1 MRLTLSRRTA
11 PCAGSLT
18 ALTVAAGVLLAPGTA
33 QASAADTLAATPIAD
48 ATALCTTGAP
58 TFDDVVTAAA
68 SILRGMVG
76 PAQLAAYDRQV
87 ADVRAQ
93 IAAVRVHRDG
103 LPMRPELVGTRPA
116 ELDDPIVTY
125 LVNGLDAVRTGRID
139 QTMSVSQ
146 LTVDDAIEV
155 FILATG
161 IVKIPAKLAAGMVP
175 TVGIF
180 LKPIVGAA
188 FTGTKALARA
198 VQNSIDAGCV
208 APNVYPP
215 LDLGAATTEPVDV
228 PQPIEDLAALV
239 MTADGHCTPIADL
252 TMAAV
257 VERSRAFLTSGA
269 VRVDPAAVDQAAADL
284 QVFLAGN
291 RVAKVMLMR
300 RSDELG
306 PLVEALDMGPLTF
319 LANLGADVAAGT
331 ALDTVPLA
339 QVEVENAFDLA
350 TLTLDI
356 TSLLFSAGT
365 SVAGYAGVADAVL
378 TPLSIV
384 QKLVFAPT
392 DYGAPIVRGVIQ
404 SMCAV

>member
-1 MRLTLSRRTA
+1 MPLSRLTASCLG
-11 PCAGSLT
+11 PLT
-18 ALTVAAGVLLAPGTA
+18 ALTMAAGVLLTPATAHAEVAPV
-33 QASAADTLAATPIAD
+33 LAAVPIGD
-48 ATALCTTGAP
+48 AGPLCTPGAP

-68 SILRGMVG
+68 SVLRGVVG
-76 PAQLAAYDRQV
+76 PDRLADYDRQV
-87 ADVRAQ
+87 AEVRTAL
-93 IAAVRVHRDG
+93 ATARVHRDG
-103 LPMRPELVGTRPA
+103 LPTRPERVGTRPA

-146 LTVDDAIEV
+146 LTVEDAIEV

-180 LKPIVGAA
+180 LKPLVGAA

-198 VQNSIDAGCV
+198 VQASLSAGCV

-215 LDLGAATTEPVDV
+215 LELGATATEPVDV
-228 PQPIEDLAALV
+228 PRPVEDLAALV
-239 MTADGHCTPIADL
+239 MAADGSCTPIADL
-252 TMAAV
+252 TLAAV
-257 VERSRAFLTSGA
+257 VERSRAYLNSG
-269 VRVDPAAVDQAAADL
+269 VVPVDSVAMNQAADDL

-291 RVAKVMLMR
+291 RVATVMLMR

-306 PLVEALDMGPLTF
+306 PLVEALDLGPLTF
-319 LANLGADVAAGT
+319 LANLGADLAAGT

-339 QVEVENAFDLA
+339 EVRVENAFDLA

-365 SVAGYAGVADAVL
+365 SIAGYAGVADAVL

>member
-1 MRLTLSRRTA
+1 MRISLPRRAA
-11 PCAGSLT
+11 PCVGSLT
-18 ALTVAAGVLLAPGTA
+18 ALTLVTGMMLAPGTA
-33 QASAADTLAATPIAD
+33 SAEASPTLATTPISD
-48 ATALCTTGAP
+48 ATAVCTSGAP
-58 TFDDVVTAAA
+58 TFDDIVTAAA
-68 SILRGMVG
+68 SVLRGTVA
-76 PAQLAAYDRQV
+76 PAQVLAYDQQV
-87 ADVRAQ
+87 ADFRAG
-93 IAAVRVHRDG
+93 IAALRVHRDG
-103 LPMRPELVGTRPA
+103 LPLPPEQVGARPA

-139 QTMSVSQ
+139 ETMSVSQ
-146 LTVDDAIEV
+146 LTVNDAIEV

-161 IVKIPAKLAAGMVP
+161 IVKIPAKLLAGMVP
-175 TVGIF
+175 TVGMF
-180 LKPIVGAA
+180 LEPVVGAM

-215 LDLGAATTEPVDV
+215 LDLGDAVIEPVQV

-239 MTADGHCTPIADL
+239 MNADGTCTPVAEL
-252 TMAAV
+252 TLATV
-257 VERSRAFLTSGA
+257 VERARAFLDSGA
-269 VRVDPAAVDQAAADL
+269 VAVDRVAMHQAADAL
-284 QVFLAGN
+284 QKFLASN
-291 RVAKVMLMR
+291 QVAKVMLMR
-300 RSDELG
+300 RADDLG
-306 PLVEALDMGPLTF
+306 PLVEALDLSPLTL
-319 LANLGADVAAGT
+319 LANLGADLAEGA

-339 QVEVENAFDLA
+339 QVQVENAFDLA

-365 SVAGYAGVADAVL
+365 TVAGFAGVAETVS

>member
-1 MRLTLSRRTA
+1 MRMPLPRLAA
-11 PCAGSLT
+11 PCVGSLT
-18 ALTVAAGVLLAPGTA
+18 ALALVTGMMLAPGAA
-33 QASAADTLAATPIAD
+33 QADIAETLATTPISD
-48 ATALCTTGAP
+48 ATAVCTSGAP

-68 SILRGMVG
+68 SVLRSTVA
-76 PAQLAAYDRQV
+76 PAQVLAYDRQV
-87 ADVRAQ
+87 ADFRAA
-93 IAAVRVHRDG
+93 IAALRVHRDG
-103 LPMRPELVGTRPA
+103 LPLRPEQVGVRPA

-139 QTMSVSQ
+139 ETMSVSQ
-146 LTVDDAIEV
+146 LTVNDAIEV

-161 IVKIPAKLAAGMVP
+161 IVKIPAKLVAGMVP

-180 LKPIVGAA
+180 LKPVVSAM
-188 FTGTKALARA
+188 FTGTKSLARA

-215 LDLGAATTEPVDV
+215 LELGDAAIEPVLV

-239 MTADGHCTPIADL
+239 MNADGTCTPVAEL
-252 TMAAV
+252 TLATV
-257 VERSRAFLTSGA
+257 VERARAFLDSGA
-269 VRVDPAAVDQAAADL
+269 VAVDRIAMHQAADVL
-284 QVFLAGN
+284 QEFLASN

-300 RSDELG
+300 RADDLG
-306 PLVEALDMGPLTF
+306 PLVEALDLGPLTF
-319 LANLGADVAAGT
+319 LANLGADLVEGK

-339 QVEVENAFDLA
+339 QVQVENAFDLA

-365 SVAGYAGVADAVL
+365 TVAGFAGVAETVT
-378 TPLSIV
+378 TPLSIAA
-384 QKLVFAPT
+384 KLVFAPT

>member
-1 MRLTLSRRTA
+1 MPLSLSRVTA
-11 PCAGSLT
+11 PCVGSLT
-18 ALTVAAGVLLAPGTA
+18 ALTVAAGILLAPGTA
-33 QASAADTLAATPIAD
+33 RASTEDTLAVTPIGD
-48 ATALCTTGAP
+48 AAVLCTTGAP

-68 SILRGMVG
+68 SVLRGMVG
-76 PAQLAAYDRQV
+76 PAQLAAYDQQV
-87 ADVRAQ
+87 AGFRAE

-103 LPMRPELVGTRPA
+103 LPMRPERVGTRLA

-139 QTMSVSQ
+139 QTMSVAQ

-161 IVKIPAKLAAGMVP
+161 IVKIPAKLAAGMAP

-215 LDLGAATTEPVDV
+215 LDPASVAIEPVDV
-228 PQPIEDLAALV
+228 PRPIEDLAALV
-239 MTADGHCTPIADL
+239 MAADGTCTPIADL
-252 TMAAV
+252 TIAAV
-257 VERSRAFLTSGA
+257 VERSRTFLTSGA
-269 VRVDPAAVDQAAADL
+269 VQVDKTAVDQAAADL
-284 QVFLAGN
+284 QVFLASN
-291 RVAKVMLMR
+291 RVAEVMLMR

-306 PLVEALDMGPLTF
+306 PLVEALDLGPLTF

-339 QVEVENAFDLA
+339 QVQVENAFDLA

-365 SVAGYAGVADAVL
+365 SLAGYAGVADAVL

-384 QKLVFAPT
+384 QKLAFAPT

>member
-1 MRLTLSRRTA
+1 MRIPLPRRVT
-11 PCAGSLT
+11 PFVGSFT
-18 ALTVAAGVLLAPGTA
+18 ALALVTGMMLVPGTA
-33 QASAADTLAATPIAD
+33 QAEASQTLATTPISD
-48 ATALCTTGAP
+48 GATLCVSGAP

-68 SILRGMVG
+68 SVLRGTVG
-76 PAQLAAYDRQV
+76 PAQLLAYDQRV
-87 ADVRAQ
+87 ADFRAG
-93 IAAVRVHRDG
+93 IAALRVHRDG
-103 LPMRPELVGTRPA
+103 LPMHPEQVGTRPA

-139 QTMSVSQ
+139 ETMSVSQ
-146 LTVDDAIEV
+146 LTVNDAIEV

-161 IVKIPAKLAAGMVP
+161 IVKIPAKLVAGMVP

-180 LKPIVGAA
+180 LKPVVGAM

-198 VQNSIDAGCV
+198 VQDSIDAGCV

-215 LDLGAATTEPVDV
+215 LELGEPVIEPVHV

-239 MTADGHCTPIADL
+239 MNADGTCTPVAEL
-252 TMAAV
+252 TLAAV
-257 VERSRAFLTSGA
+257 VERARTFLDSGA
-269 VRVDPAAVDQAAADL
+269 VALDRVAMHEAADAL
-284 QVFLAGN
+284 QEFLASN

-300 RSDELG
+300 RADDLG
-306 PLVEALDMGPLTF
+306 PLVEALDLGPLTF
-319 LANLGADVAAGT
+319 LANLGADLAAGT

-339 QVEVENAFDLA
+339 QVQVENAFDLA

-365 SVAGYAGVADAVL
+365 SVAGFAGVADTVT

>member
-1 MRLTLSRRTA
+1 MRMPLPRLAA
-11 PCAGSLT
+11 PCVGSLT
-18 ALTVAAGVLLAPGTA
+18 ALTLVTGMMLAPVTA
-33 QASAADTLAATPIAD
+33 HADVSETLAATPISD
-48 ATALCTTGAP
+48 AATLCTSGAP

-68 SILRGMVG
+68 SVLRGTVG
-76 PAQLAAYDRQV
+76 PAQLLAYDQQV
-87 ADVRAQ
+87 ADFRAG
-93 IAAVRVHRDG
+93 IAALRVHRDG
-103 LPMRPELVGTRPA
+103 LPLRPEQVGTRPA

-139 QTMSVSQ
+139 ETMSVSQ
-146 LTVDDAIEV
+146 LTVNDAIEV

-161 IVKIPAKLAAGMVP
+161 IVKIPAKLVAGMVP
-175 TVGIF
+175 TVGMF
-180 LKPIVGAA
+180 LKPVVGAM

-208 APNVYPP
+208 APNVYPE
-215 LDLGAATTEPVDV
+215 LELGDTVIEPVQV

-239 MTADGHCTPIADL
+239 MNADGTCTPIAEL
-252 TMAAV
+252 TLATV
-257 VERSRAFLTSGA
+257 VERSRAFLDSGA
-269 VRVDPAAVDQAAADL
+269 VAVDRIAMHQAADAL
-284 QVFLAGN
+284 QEFLASN

-300 RSDELG
+300 RADDLG
-306 PLVEALDMGPLTF
+306 PLVEALDLGPLTF
-319 LANLGADVAAGT
+319 LANLGADLAEGK

-339 QVEVENAFDLA
+339 QVQVENAFDLA

-365 SVAGYAGVADAVL
+365 TIAGFAGITETVT

-392 DYGAPIVRGVIQ
+392 DYGAPIVRGVMQ

>member
-1 MRLTLSRRTA
+1 MRTPLPRRAA
-11 PCAGSLT
+11 PCVGSLT
-18 ALTVAAGVLLAPGTA
+18 ALTLVTGMMLAPGTA
-33 QASAADTLAATPIAD
+33 SAEGSQTLATTPISD
-48 ATALCTTGAP
+48 ATAVCTSGAP
-58 TFDDVVTAAA
+58 TFDDIVTAAA
-68 SILRGMVG
+68 SVLRGTVA
-76 PAQLAAYDRQV
+76 PAHVLAYDQQV
-87 ADVRAQ
+87 ADFRAG
-93 IAAVRVHRDG
+93 IAALRVHRDG
-103 LPMRPELVGTRPA
+103 LPLRPEQVGVRPT

-139 QTMSVSQ
+139 ETMSVSQ
-146 LTVDDAIEV
+146 LTVNDAIEV

-161 IVKIPAKLAAGMVP
+161 IVKIPAKLLAGMVP
-175 TVGIF
+175 TVGMF
-180 LKPIVGAA
+180 LKPVVGAM

-215 LDLGAATTEPVDV
+215 LELGDAVIEPVQV

-239 MTADGHCTPIADL
+239 MNADGTCTPVAEL
-252 TMAAV
+252 SLATV
-257 VERSRAFLTSGA
+257 VERARAFLDSGA
-269 VRVDPAAVDQAAADL
+269 VAVDRVAMHQAADAL
-284 QVFLAGN
+284 QEFLASN

-300 RSDELG
+300 RADDLG
-306 PLVEALDMGPLTF
+306 PLVEALDLGPLTL
-319 LANLGADVAAGT
+319 LANLGADLAEGT

-339 QVEVENAFDLA
+339 QVQVENAFDLA

-365 SVAGYAGVADAVL
+365 TVAGFAGVAETVT

>member
-1 MRLTLSRRTA
+1 MRTPLPRRAA
-11 PCAGSLT
+11 PGVGSLT
-18 ALTVAAGVLLAPGTA
+18 ALTLAVGMMLAPGTA
-33 QASAADTLAATPIAD
+33 SAEGSPTLATTPISD
-48 ATALCTTGAP
+48 ATAVCTSGAP
-58 TFDDVVTAAA
+58 TFDDIVTAAA
-68 SILRGMVG
+68 SVLRGTVA
-76 PAQLAAYDRQV
+76 PAQVLAYDQQV
-87 ADVRAQ
+87 ADFRAG
-93 IAAVRVHRDG
+93 IAALRVHRDG
-103 LPMRPELVGTRPA
+103 LPLRPEQVGVRPA

-139 QTMSVSQ
+139 ETMSVSQ
-146 LTVDDAIEV
+146 LTVNDAIEV

-161 IVKIPAKLAAGMVP
+161 IVKIPAKLLAGMVP
-175 TVGIF
+175 TVGMF
-180 LKPIVGAA
+180 LKPVVGAV

-215 LDLGAATTEPVDV
+215 LELGDAVIEPVQV

-239 MTADGHCTPIADL
+239 MNADGTCTPVAEL
-252 TMAAV
+252 SLATV
-257 VERSRAFLTSGA
+257 VERARTFLDSGA
-269 VRVDPAAVDQAAADL
+269 VAVDRVAMHQAADAV
-284 QVFLAGN
+284 QEFLASN

-300 RSDELG
+300 RADDLG
-306 PLVEALDMGPLTF
+306 PLVEALDLGPLTL
-319 LANLGADVAAGT
+319 LANLGADLAEGT

-339 QVEVENAFDLA
+339 QVQVENAFDLA

-365 SVAGYAGVADAVL
+365 TVAGFAGVAETVT

-384 QKLVFAPT
+384 QKLVLAPT

>member
-1 MRLTLSRRTA
+1 MRIPLRHRAT
-11 PCAGSLT
+11 PCVGSLT
-18 ALTVAAGVLLAPGTA
+18 ALALVTGMLLAPGTA
-33 QASAADTLAATPIAD
+33 QADVSQTLAATPIAD
-48 ATALCTTGAP
+48 GATLCVSGAP

-68 SILRGMVG
+68 SVLRGTVG
-76 PAQLAAYDRQV
+76 PAQLLAYDQQV
-87 ADVRAQ
+87 ADFRAG
-93 IAAVRVHRDG
+93 IAALRVHRDG
-103 LPMRPELVGTRPA
+103 LPMRPEQVGTRPA

-139 QTMSVSQ
+139 ETMSVSQ
-146 LTVDDAIEV
+146 LTVNDAIEV

-161 IVKIPAKLAAGMVP
+161 IVKIPAKLVAGMVP

-180 LKPIVGAA
+180 LKPVVGAM

-198 VQNSIDAGCV
+198 VQDSIDAGCV

-215 LDLGAATTEPVDV
+215 LELGEPVIEPVRV

-239 MTADGHCTPIADL
+239 MNADGTCTPVAEL
-252 TMAAV
+252 TLATV
-257 VERSRAFLTSGA
+257 VERARAFLDSGA
-269 VRVDPAAVDQAAADL
+269 VAVDRVAMHEAADAL
-284 QVFLAGN
+284 QEFLASN

-300 RSDELG
+300 RADDLG
-306 PLVEALDMGPLTF
+306 PLVEALDLGPLTF
-319 LANLGADVAAGT
+319 LANLGADLAAGT

-339 QVEVENAFDLA
+339 QVQVENAFDLA

-365 SVAGYAGVADAVL
+365 SVAGFAGVADTVT

>member
-1 MRLTLSRRTA
+1 MRIPSPRRAA
-11 PCAGSLT
+11 PCVGSLT
-18 ALTVAAGVLLAPGTA
+18 ALTLVTGMMLAPGTA
-33 QASAADTLAATPIAD
+33 SAEGSPTLATTPISD
-48 ATALCTTGAP
+48 ATAVCTSGAP
-58 TFDDVVTAAA
+58 TFDDIVTAAA
-68 SILRGMVG
+68 SVLRGTVA
-76 PAQLAAYDRQV
+76 PAQVLAYDQQV
-87 ADVRAQ
+87 ADFRAG
-93 IAAVRVHRDG
+93 IAALRVHRDG
-103 LPMRPELVGTRPA
+103 LPLHPEQVGVRPA

-139 QTMSVSQ
+139 ETVSVSQ
-146 LTVDDAIEV
+146 LTVNDAIEV

-161 IVKIPAKLAAGMVP
+161 IVKIPAKLLAGMVP
-175 TVGIF
+175 TVGMF
-180 LKPIVGAA
+180 LKPVVGAM

-215 LDLGAATTEPVDV
+215 LELGDAVIEPVQV

-239 MTADGHCTPIADL
+239 MNADGTCTPVAEL
-252 TMAAV
+252 TLATV
-257 VERSRAFLTSGA
+257 VERARAFLDSGA
-269 VRVDPAAVDQAAADL
+269 VAVDRVAMHQAADAL
-284 QVFLAGN
+284 QEFLASN

-300 RSDELG
+300 RADDLG
-306 PLVEALDMGPLTF
+306 PLVEALDLGPLTL
-319 LANLGADVAAGT
+319 LANFGADLAQGT

-339 QVEVENAFDLA
+339 QVQVENAFDLA

-365 SVAGYAGVADAVL
+365 TVAGFAGVAETVT